1 MDKWYLITQID
12 RQGEE
17 TGIKKLI
24 QGAREAAIFM
34 IGKNGNVNRRG
45 VENNLS
51 RMEVDSF
58 KTFFIAPFNYE
69 VDCLSGEDAKSIDV
83 DDADVIK
90 YKEVPVYEVFCSD
103 NSKFYAFGD
112 ADLIEKL
119 TAPEMFSTEDVENIM
134 DDLYDSGKAELVRE
148 KPEYFTA
155 AVDKLSAE
163 LIDKLASDD
172 AKFALELE
180 TAKKMLVESSEPKD
194 GAFIEECEEGFKL
207 SIFKEGKEI
216 RNFWPVESKEEA
228 EKLQNFLEES
238 GALGDDEVRV
248 VRITFSSLRV
258 VDKAIEAI
266 SDSPFLMH
274 NTSWISAH
282 VLAFSGDDE
291 DDAKDMIDEVKAQ
304 LEAFGIEE
312 DDYEIDVRKRL

>member
-1 MDKWYLITQID
+1 MDKWYLITQTN

-17 TGIKKLI
+17 TGVKKLI
-24 QGAREAAIFM
+24 QGARETSTFM
-34 IGKNGNVNRRG
+34 VGKNGNVNRRG
-45 VENNLS
+45 VENNLK
-51 RMEVDSF
+51 RMEADEF

-69 VDCLSGEDAKSIDV
+69 VDCLNTEDARSIDV

-90 YKEVPVYEVFCSD
+90 YKEIPVYEVFFSD
-103 NSKFYAFGD
+103 NASFFAFGD
-112 ADLIEKL
+112 ADLVKKL
-119 TAPEMFSTEDVENIM
+119 TAPEFFSVEDVEDIM
-134 DDLYDSGKAELVRE
+134 DELYDIGKAELVRE
-148 KPEYFTA
+148 KPDYLSA
-155 AVDKLSAE
+155 AVTKLDAE
-163 LIDKLASDD
+163 QIDRLASKDD
-172 AKFALELE
+172 KFALELE

-238 GALGDDEVRV
+238 GALDYDEVRV
-248 VRITFSSLRV
+248 IRITFSSLRV

-266 SDSPFLMH
+266 SDSPFLRH
-274 NTSWISAH
+274 NTSWISAY
-282 VLAFSGDDE
+282 VLAFSGDNE

-312 DDYEIDVRKRL
+312 DDYKVDIRKWQ